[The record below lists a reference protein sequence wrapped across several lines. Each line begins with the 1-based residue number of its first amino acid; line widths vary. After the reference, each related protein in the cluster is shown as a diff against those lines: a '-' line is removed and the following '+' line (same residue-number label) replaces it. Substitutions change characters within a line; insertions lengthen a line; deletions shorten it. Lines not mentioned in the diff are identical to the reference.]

1 MIESAKHIYISGK
14 VTGIENKAYEL
25 FEQAEIKLKNS
36 GYLVCNPMK
45 INHDYHDK
53 SWESYMKLAIKNM
66 LDCDEIYMLKN
77 YTSSKGAL
85 LELAIAKELGI
96 KIKYEIYDSI

>member
-1 MIESAKHIYISGK
+1 
-14 VTGIENKAYEL
+14 
-25 FEQAEIKLKNS
+25 
-36 GYLVCNPMK
+36 
-45 INHDYHDK
+45 
-53 SWESYMKLAIKNM
+53 MKLAIKNM